1 MVGKRGFES
10 RRSRSP
16 LRSCKTPGRSPITR
30 TTSLFL
36 LLFALTAC
44 AGSEEAARKDQ
55 SDSSS
60 VDESKPRLQ
69 SDGPLRGVV
78 LAKGVNKQGSI
89 VGPRLAFTTRDK
101 QATAVI
107 GLGRDAPKATLT
119 VAWYRLVGAGGR
131 QHLFSHKI
139 RVGPGALAFSQGVAK
154 GGLAPGLY
162 ETVATLGER
171 QVRTPWLVR
180 RRGSAALVSAP
191 AADGASPE
199 LISSRSAQGT
209 PSWDLPSPGES
220 GVRGEDGLPLPDGE
234 RDTCEVQS
242 LDAGWTPYTDLDVA
256 AFWLGPCSM
265 LTLSA
270 GVTGALVPLGSEG
283 PPLTGPV
290 TGQADLCGLPG
301 GSDLPG
307 TVIRIEATGS
317 AIARQSYVLEDHG
330 ETLTA
335 GVEAIPAEG
344 SNVAAGERIKLHAL
358 ALVAPPA
365 QGIKVLYV
373 DDGNDLIESV
383 GNVSGSTEPVSCDP
397 RRYLAELFAEY
408 QVPADPPPVIEIC
421 ANAEGFDD
429 VRARDCIEFYTG
441 ERWEGTLNADT
452 SRAYHGGG
460 TCTDSWEGELSF
472 VVDDKGAIEGDG
484 RATLE
489 DVSCPYPFNPAR
501 EHVFS
506 VGGEAGKG
514 TFVLR
519 LSFGRN
525 IPRDGH
531 QVAGFSNLLVTNAGQ
546 AGGQPPGPPIEVRKL
561 DDCNAKG
568 EATLQGRYG
577 GFEDPTVART
587 TIELTCPSVP

>member
-1 MVGKRGFES
+1 MTR
-10 RRSRSP
+10 
-16 LRSCKTPGRSPITR
+16 KTI
-30 TTSLFL
+30 L
-36 LLFALTAC
+36 LLLGALTAC
-44 AGSEEAARKDQ
+44 SVSEDAARKD
-55 SDSSS
+55 DPVGSSS
-60 VDESKPRLQ
+60 GVDESKPRLQ
-69 SDGPLRGVV
+69 PDGPLRGMV
-78 LAKGVNKQGSI
+78 LTKGVNEKGS
-89 VGPRLAFTTRDK
+89 VVAPRLAFTTRDK

-107 GLGRDAPKATLT
+107 GLGIDAPEATLT
-119 VAWYRLVGAGGR
+119 VAWYRLAGANR
-131 QHLFSHKI
+131 REHLFSHRI
-139 RVGPGALAFSQGVAK
+139 PVGPGALAYSQGVAA

-162 ETVATLGER
+162 ETVATLGKR
-171 QVRTPWLVR
+171 QVRTPWIVR
-180 RRGSAALVSAP
+180 PRGSADTASSPAGDGAAASALV
-191 AADGASPE
+191 
-199 LISSRSAQGT
+199 SSRSAQGLE
-209 PSWDLPSPGES
+209 PWEIPSPGES
-220 GVRGEDGLPLPDGE
+220 GVWEDEAGPPAEGSPPTMCEVDNIYPRLIPLPD
-234 RDTCEVQS
+234 VHVSAS
-242 LDAGWTPYTDLDVA
+242 L
-256 AFWLGPCSM
+256 LGPCST
-265 LTLSA
+265 LTLTAAVS
-270 GVTGALVPLGSEG
+270 G
-283 PPLTGPV
+283 PPAVLATNDALSGV
-290 TGQADLCGLPG
+290 SHVYGQADVCALPG

-307 TVIRIEATGS
+307 TVIRFEATGS
-317 AIARQSYVLEDHG
+317 ASAREDFALPDLG
-330 ETLTA
+330 ESLTA
-335 GVEAIPAEG
+335 GAEAIPAAG
-344 SNVAAGERIKLHAL
+344 SKVTAGERIKLHAL
-358 ALVAPPA
+358 AFVMPPA

-383 GNVSGSTEPVSCDP
+383 GNVSGSERPISCDP

-441 ERWEGTLNADT
+441 ERWEGTLSADT

-472 VVDDKGAIEGDG
+472 VVDDKGAIKGDG

-506 VGGEAGKG
+506 VGGEAGEG

-525 IPRDGH
+525 IPQDGH